1 MMAMPPYARVVP
13 LQSLLDLG
21 GFLVHMQC
29 KEGVPF
35 RLFVLLLPIGRL
47 PSSFCFCRRRR

>member
-1 MMAMPPYARVVP
+1 MMARLPYARVVA

-29 KEGVPF
+29 KEGDAAAT
-35 RLFVLLLPIGRL
+35 LLPL
-47 PSSFCFCRRRR
+47 SALSSLGILF